1 MGWKS
6 RECNLGDFLS
16 HFKPWAFKVSRGAH
30 LVLIGHFFVPSGY
43 RTVDA
48 LLQRMFEAEIPLED
62 DGPSFEEILNL
73 SPTSAVPRSLSSEG
87 AA

>member
-1 MGWKS
+1 MDADRHS
-6 RECNLGDFLS
+6 
-16 HFKPWAFKVSRGAH
+16 
-30 LVLIGHFFVPSGY
+30 FFWPPAGY

-62 DGPSFEEILNL
+62 EGPSFEEILNL
-73 SPTSAVPRSLSSEG
+73 SPTAAVPSNLTSES

>member
-1 MGWKS
+1 MDAYS
-6 RECNLGDFLS
+6 DF
-16 HFKPWAFKVSRGAH
+16 FWPPA
-30 LVLIGHFFVPSGY
+30 GY

-62 DGPSFEEILNL
+62 EGPSFEEILNL
-73 SPTSAVPRSLSSEG
+73 PPTPAVPSNLTSER